1 MARTS
6 SAGAGARIA
15 TSFRWRGQM
24 STSRPDRRCSRHCFA
39 VCDIFSQRALRNR
52 ASKQRGILCALTH
65 LHAESSPL
73 QETSSVLPN
82 SAWTLITLASRGRRC
97 ILSLLRGSL
106 SFGLSSSHLRCLCA
120 QNSAY
125 HAIFPNTW
133 RPVTTSP
140 RSRACCGIRWSCA
153 VAVFSLQQWRPKVDA
168 RNIHVHVLLKVGQHL
183 LDIFLQSVLHSTLI
197 GGGSS
202 NCQCRGIDFG
212 TRGCGNRVAPG
223 WNRLLRYRPAQLRLW
238 APRRATAMRRVL
250 HRSRPGRKC
259 HPGRLR
265 RSRACSTVARRN

>member
-140 RSRACCGIRWSCA
+140 RSRACCGIRWSCV
-153 VAVFSLQQWRPKVDA
+153 VAFFSLPCRWQCTCRK
-168 RNIHVHVLLKVGQHL
+168 LHL
-183 LDIFLQSVLHSTLI
+183 AVTMRVKSV
-197 GGGSS
+197 
-202 NCQCRGIDFG
+202 F
-212 TRGCGNRVAPG
+212 
-223 WNRLLRYRPAQLRLW
+223 
-238 APRRATAMRRVL
+238 
-250 HRSRPGRKC
+250 
-259 HPGRLR
+259 
-265 RSRACSTVARRN
+265 ACSPIGKGNLPSSIELPSAAFRKNWGTL